1 MARLKRYYHPKM
13 IKDLKEVICLTHWKT
28 KLEAIYFIKNP
39 DIDIDFVVDHQSPHY
54 PREAKFS
61 AII

>member
-1 MARLKRYYHPKM
+1 M

-28 KLEAIYFIKNP
+28 KLEAIYFIKDP

-54 PREAKFS
+54 PGEAKFS